1 MKISYQDVYSRFLQK
16 INDIELAQLPQVD
29 VYEMMCG
36 WMHSAL
42 SRPYTRTVFSK
53 LKFYDEIM
61 VLECSLANPVD
72 DDADIEFIL
81 ELTAMGMTVEW
92 LEPRVKSVKNVA
104 QMFGGKEQKF
114 YSQAAHLTE
123 LETML
128 NDSRVEL
135 RKMVRDYGYIH
146 NSYIERE

>member
-1 MKISYQDVYSRFLQK
+1 M
-16 INDIELAQLPQVD
+16 
-29 VYEMMCG
+29 
-36 WMHSAL
+36 
-42 SRPYTRTVFSK
+42 
-53 LKFYDEIM
+53 
-61 VLECSLANPVD
+61 ANPVD

-81 ELTAMGMTVEW
+81 ELIAMGMTVEW

>member
-16 INDIELAQLPQVD
+16 VNDIELAQLPQVD

-72 DDADIEFIL
+72 DVFMN
-81 ELTAMGMTVEW
+81 LT
-92 LEPRVKSVKNVA
+92 NVT
-104 QMFGGKEQKF
+104 FLTNYPSHSDP
-114 YSQAAHLTE
+114 YSQW
-123 LETML
+123 
-128 NDSRVEL
+128 S
-135 RKMVRDYGYIH
+135 
-146 NSYIERE
+146 S